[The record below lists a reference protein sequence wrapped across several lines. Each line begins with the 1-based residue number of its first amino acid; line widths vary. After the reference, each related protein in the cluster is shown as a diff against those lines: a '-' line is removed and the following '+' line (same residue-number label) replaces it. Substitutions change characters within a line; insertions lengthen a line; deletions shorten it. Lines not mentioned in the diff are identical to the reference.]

1 MHMLSKELMKLLEK
15 DIRKVVDA
23 GEIKP
28 TDYPCLSTAVDIY
41 KDLTTIVA
49 MEEAQ
54 EQQQNSYN
62 SYGGGSYGS
71 YGNGGSGMSG
81 RQSYMD
87 PGMRGNWAMD
97 SYDGYSGNGYSG
109 ARGRSPYT
117 GRYVS
122 RDADPMMKLNEMMA
136 NAKTPEEQN
145 MIRRMMDEMER

>member
-15 DIRKVVDA
+15 DIKKVVDQ

-28 TDYPCLSTAVDIY
+28 TDYNCLSTAVDIY

-54 EQQQNSYN
+54 QQNDSYNSYN
-62 SYGGGSYGS
+62 SYG
-71 YGNGGSGMSG
+71 NGGMSG
-81 RQSYMD
+81 MMPNYREWS
-87 PGMRGNWAMD
+87 R
-97 SYDGYSGNGYSG
+97 DGWSMNDGGYTSRDGYSG

>member
-1 MHMLSKELMKLLEK
+1 MHILSKELMKLLEK
-15 DIRKVVDA
+15 DIKKVVDQ

-28 TDYPCLSTAVDIY
+28 TDYSCLSTAVDIY

-54 EQQQNSYN
+54 QQNSYN
-62 SYGGGSYGS
+62 SYDSYNS
-71 YGNGGSGMSG
+71 YGNGGMSGMNSMMMPNYRDG
-81 RQSYMD
+81 WSMD
-87 PGMRGNWAMD
+87 Q
-97 SYDGYSGNGYSG
+97 GYISRDGYSG

-136 NAKTPEEQN
+136 NAKTPEEQA